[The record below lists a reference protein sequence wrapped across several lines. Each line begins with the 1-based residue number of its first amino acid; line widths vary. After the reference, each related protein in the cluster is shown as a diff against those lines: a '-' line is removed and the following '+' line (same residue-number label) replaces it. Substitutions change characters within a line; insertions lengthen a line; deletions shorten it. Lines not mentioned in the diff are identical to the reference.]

1 MAQAALGYDYLYILR
16 NLVEK
21 DVKVRYR
28 NMSLGVFWSLV
39 NPLVMLAVL
48 WFVFSRIFVVQRPSG
63 PLFFCAVSCP
73 TTSSALH
80 G

>member
-28 NMSLGVFWSLV
+28 NMSLGVFWS
-39 NPLVMLAVL
+39 LVMLAVL